1 MARVDLAILQEI
13 VRAVREERQVPERV
27 SVAKRDYQIT
37 YLEDHRQRI
46 EEALRRYDQDRLG
59 MLFGQLASKVKY
71 QLIRQSPARAK
82 QQPKPRRAVRA
93 RTASA
98 GAAAKPPKKGTKRKR
113 SARAR

>member
-13 VRAVREERQVPERV
+13 VRAVREERQVPERIT
-27 SVAKRDYQIT
+27 VAKRDYQIT

-46 EEALRRYDQDRLG
+46 EEALRRYDADRLG

-71 QLIRQSPARAK
+71 QLIRQLPARGAK
-82 QQPKPRRAVRA
+82 ATPRGAVRA
-93 RTASA
+93 RPASV
-98 GAAAKPPKKGTKRKR
+98 GASGKPPKKAAGRKG

>member
-27 SVAKRDYQIT
+27 SVAKREYQIT
-37 YLEDHRQRI
+37 YLEDHRHRI

-71 QLIRQSPARAK
+71 QLIRQLPVRGAK
-82 QQPKPRRAVRA
+82 AAPRRVVRA
-93 RTASA
+93 RTASV
-98 GAAAKPPKKGTKRKR
+98 GAAGKPPKKATGRKR